1 MENQWKSHFVNGT
14 GLSNLFIILLSWWIF
29 HCFFERFKRI
39 LQCRSHLN
47 LFLEFCTAGE
57 LLLSLMRH
65 CCLRTASLSLQAI
78 AEIATFLSR
87 GLLKKSKTHFL
98 EMVSFH
104 NFFGFRDWC
113 TKWSG
118 QQSGVL
124 NAACEAGQAMWYPPK
139 NLKNI
144 FKSIICYYYHKNIYL
159 IWYTTLH
166 FENHVLSTKGQ

>member
-14 GLSNLFIILLSWWIF
+14 GLSNLFYF
-29 HCFFERFKRI
+29 HDGFFTVFLNASRL
-39 LQCRSHLN
+39 LQCRSHLS

-87 GLLKKSKTHFL
+87 RLLKKSKTHFL
-98 EMVSFH
+98 EMVGFH

-124 NAACEAGQAMWYPPK
+124 NAACEAGQAMRYPPK

-144 FKSIICYYYHKNIYL
+144 FKTIIWYYHNNIYL
-159 IWYTTLH
+159 
-166 FENHVLSTKGQ
+166 V